1 LVLKSPVLY
10 RLGSISIEEI
20 EAVIGVLKIQI
31 HKGEAPAP
39 GMLSKHYA
47 PQTKTIL
54 SEAITQDLI
63 LFDKKESVNQT
74 FFENENIVAHEV
86 LSPTGNLTEAASQLY
101 NALHRSITP

>member
-1 LVLKSPVLY
+1 LY

-20 EAVIGVLKIQI
+20 EAVIGVLKNTQ
-31 HKGEAPAP
+31 GEAPIAP

-63 LFDKKESVNQT
+63 LFDKKELSANLSN
-74 FFENENIVAHEV
+74 FF
-86 LSPTGNLTEAASQLY
+86 
-101 NALHRSITP
+101 

>member
-1 LVLKSPVLY
+1 MVLRRVPVLY

-20 EAVIGVLKIQI
+20 EAVIGVLKYKYTRRSTI
-31 HKGEAPAP
+31 AP

-63 LFDKKESVNQT
+63 LFDKKEL
-74 FFENENIVAHEV
+74 EC
-86 LSPTGNLTEAASQLY
+86 
-101 NALHRSITP
+101 

>member
-1 LVLKSPVLY
+1 VNYFTKSSLTVLEGGECRSGIESTIIGFEESPVLY
-10 RLGSISIEEI
+10 RLGSSIEEI

-31 HKGEAPAP
+31 HKGEAPIAP

-63 LFDKKESVNQT
+63 LFDKKEL
-74 FFENENIVAHEV
+74 EC
-86 LSPTGNLTEAASQLY
+86 
-101 NALHRSITP
+101 

>member
-1 LVLKSPVLY
+1 LKKL
-10 RLGSISIEEI
+10 
-20 EAVIGVLKIQI
+20 AVIGVLKY
-31 HKGEAPAP
+31 KYTKE
-39 GMLSKHYA
+39 KHQLLLVCFQNII

-63 LFDKKESVNQT
+63 LFDKRVGVLTYQT

-101 NALHRSITP
+101 NAL